1 MRKFWKYIGITV
13 VSFIITVYVLF
24 LIVPFFLTGV
34 INSYNDEIS
43 ALVEKSCGFKL
54 KLEI

>member
-13 VSFIITVYVLF
+13 VSFIIAVYVLF

-43 ALVEKSCGFKL
+43 ALVEKS
-54 KLEI
+54 